1 MAVFVCLH
9 GAGGRGSYWNLLAAE
24 LAPLGHELVAMDLPC
39 DQEVG
44 LSAYAS
50 TVVDAIGDRP
60 EGVALVAQS
69 LSGFIAPLVSTQLP
83 VELMVLVA
91 AMVPW
96 PGESGSEW
104 WANTG
109 HAKALAAQQLPD
121 DSPETIFLHDVPAEV
136 LASLE
141 PPRTRPARCSR
152 SRGRCQPGRRCRR
165 ASSCAATTASSRRSG
180 SRRGGGA
187 AGHRAD
193 RDRWR
198 PLRLPQPAAGAGAR
212 HPPLLGRARTVVAVE
227 PPRAHGDM
235 SRRRPPTP

>member
-24 LAPLGHELVAMDLPC
+24 LAPLGHEVVAMDLPC

-44 LSAYAS
+44 LSAYAA

-69 LSGFIAPLVSTQLP
+69 LSGFIAPLVSTQVP

-91 AMVPW
+91 AMVPR

-109 HAKALAAQQLPD
+109 HAEAVAAQQLPD
-121 DSPETIFLHDVPAEV
+121 DSPETMFLHDVPAEV

-141 PPRTRPARCSR
+141 PPRDQTSTLFEEPWPLPAWPAVPTRFILCRDDRFFPAVWLRGVVEERLGIEPIEIAGGHCAFLSQPRELARAIDRCWAER
-152 SRGRCQPGRRCRR
+152 ERRRR
-165 ASSCAATTASSRRSG
+165 
-180 SRRGGGA
+180 
-187 AGHRAD
+187 
-193 RDRWR
+193 
-198 PLRLPQPAAGAGAR
+198 
-212 HPPLLGRARTVVAVE
+212 RTHW
-227 PPRAHGDM
+227 AHGDM
-235 SRRRPPTP
+235 SRRGPVTP